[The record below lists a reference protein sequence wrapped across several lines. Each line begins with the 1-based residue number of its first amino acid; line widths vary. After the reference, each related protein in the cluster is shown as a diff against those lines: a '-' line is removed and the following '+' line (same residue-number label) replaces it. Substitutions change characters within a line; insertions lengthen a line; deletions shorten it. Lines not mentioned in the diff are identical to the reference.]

1 MFKKPYENE
10 LEYIK
15 GKKNT
20 KEEMRQR
27 SNYLEKLDSP
37 PPPPEKSFKTC
48 TLEPTKINKHFL
60 QKIICPK
67 KIENNLQKRV
77 SRLAGTTAREL
88 EASWR

>member
-27 SNYLEKLDSP
+27 SNYLEKSQNAPRKVNEASKEYSDLPHP
-37 PPPPEKSFKTC
+37 PPR
-48 TLEPTKINKHFL
+48 
-60 QKIICPK
+60 KII
-67 KIENNLQKRV
+67 
-77 SRLAGTTAREL
+77 
-88 EASWR
+88 

>member
-27 SNYLEKLDSP
+27 SNYLEKSQNAPRKVKEASKEYSDL
-37 PPPPEKSFKTC
+37 PPPEKSFKTC

-60 QKIICPK
+60 
-67 KIENNLQKRV
+67 
-77 SRLAGTTAREL
+77 
-88 EASWR
+88 